1 MKIYRSRFFYL
12 SDFFKFDTVHSV
24 IAKIKLVIEKI
35 FFFAASIVQGIGI
48 GIGIG
53 IGTVLYGA
61 FFFRKGKIRF
71 LLSQIIPSLY

>member
-12 SDFFKFDTVHSV
+12 SDFFKSDTVHSV

-35 FFFAASIVQGIGI
+35 FFFAANIVRC
-48 GIGIG
+48 IG

>member
-48 GIGIG
+48 GIG
-53 IGTVLYGA
+53 TVLYRA

>member
-35 FFFAASIVQGIGI
+35 FFFAASIVR
-48 GIGIG
+48 GIG

>member
-53 IGTVLYGA
+53 TVLYGA
-61 FFFRKGKIRF
+61 FFFRKGKIHF